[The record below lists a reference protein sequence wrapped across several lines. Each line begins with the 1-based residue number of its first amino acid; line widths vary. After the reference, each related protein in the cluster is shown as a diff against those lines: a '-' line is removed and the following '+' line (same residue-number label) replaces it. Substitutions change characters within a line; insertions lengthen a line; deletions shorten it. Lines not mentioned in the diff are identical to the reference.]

1 MESFGLPLRSC
12 EANKFGGR
20 RGGGGGILRVV
31 SQRSCTSRRNTSQG
45 LRIDNVQQFA
55 AFILS
60 IVFVDCL
67 KNLLNT
73 FSPIQL
79 TCWD

>member
-1 MESFGLPLRSC
+1 MRLTSL
-12 EANKFGGR
+12 GGEGG
-20 RGGGGGILRVV
+20 GGGGGILRVV
-31 SQRSCTSRRNTSQG
+31 SQRSCTSRRNTTHG

-55 AFILS
+55 AFISS

-79 TCWD
+79 TCWN